1 MLQEAARH
9 GAWRK
14 VVEMKLVAGGARSP
28 PGLSKSRREKLAIS
42 SCKATIPA
50 DKAGRSPCSAE
61 HKWNTT
67 LLLRKIPSLDP
78 SYFPKAEKVQLET
91 NLGQLALVLTHDG
104 STDGIS
110 IHGARWP
117 RFLLA
122 DVNLQVFAEDG
133 RSCRERD
140 AQQSP
145 QQIDHNALMHVLGV
159 QLHPSAKLWSTLV
172 VYVLDP
178 SSIWRGNAAPLTW
191 EKAGGEQE
199 MLSTRNE
206 YLRI

>member
-1 MLQEAARH
+1 MKHNSFAKKNTFIGSQLLPKGWKSIIRNKF
-9 GAWRK
+9 GA
-14 VVEMKLVAGGARSP
+14 
-28 PGLSKSRREKLAIS
+28 
-42 SCKATIPA
+42 
-50 DKAGRSPCSAE
+50 
-61 HKWNTT
+61 TT
-67 LLLRKIPSLDP
+67 
-78 SYFPKAEKVQLET
+78 
-91 NLGQLALVLTHDG
+91 LVLTHDG

-145 QQIDHNALMHVLGV
+145 EQIDHNALMHVLGV

-172 VYVLDP
+172 VYMLDP

-191 EKAGGEQE
+191 EKAEGEQE
-199 MLSTRNE
+199 MLSTSNE
-206 YLRI
+206 YLRIQFFS